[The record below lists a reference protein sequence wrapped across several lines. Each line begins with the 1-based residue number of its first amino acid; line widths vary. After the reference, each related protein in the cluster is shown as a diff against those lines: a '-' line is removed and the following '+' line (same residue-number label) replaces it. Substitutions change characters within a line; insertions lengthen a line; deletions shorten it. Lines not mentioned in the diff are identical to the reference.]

1 MTPLVILHV
10 DGVGHRFLTEAIE
23 RGLMPRTRRLVERE
37 GYEVLPYRCGIPST
51 TPFCQAGILY
61 GDSRE
66 VPGFRWWDKE
76 EGVLVAFG
84 GRSSFGKVA
93 HKYFHAATP
102 LTEGGACIA
111 ACYPAG
117 ARQTFG
123 IAYRE
128 RGGHGSGPR
137 VLAGFFSSPVRVA
150 LWLRHAGWALGRIAW
165 SALADR
171 LHGRPEAGRYVIS
184 DVLEEILLH
193 HLTRYAVIRAM
204 GEGHPAVYGAL
215 YAYDET
221 AHGLGPED
229 RFCYSM
235 LAHVDRTIGAVAK
248 ARAGHRLVILSDHG
262 QVETRSYRERTGHT
276 LGELVSALLPDHRV
290 REEPGARCGPGDAER
305 EVLLAY
311 SGGLANLYL
320 LWRPNRLALEELDLL
335 EPGFAD
341 ACAGLPGV
349 GFGLVRSAAG
359 DVILAGGRRLP
370 LAGSEARE
378 LLAAYDD
385 PDLLVVQLEQ
395 LNSMRRAGDL
405 ILFAAGLPPD
415 QLNFEHQVGGHGS
428 IGGDQAL
435 PFLMVKREWGIS
447 TRSVRTA
454 ADLHPLLHGL
464 RDAGPPAAAR

>member
-1 MTPLVILHV
+1 MTPLVVLHV
-10 DGVGHRFLTEAIE
+10 DGVGHRFLTEALA
-23 RGLMPRTRRLVERE
+23 RGLMPRTRALLDRE

-76 EGVLVAFG
+76 EGLLVVFG
-84 GRSSFGKVA
+84 GRSNFGKVA
-93 HKYFHAATP
+93 HKYFRGTTP

-111 ACYPAG
+111 ACYPGG

-137 VLAGFFSSPVRVA
+137 LLAGFFRNPVRVA
-150 LWLRHAGWALGRIAW
+150 LWLRHAGWAVGRIAW
-165 SALADR
+165 TALADR
-171 LHGRPEAGRYVIS
+171 VQGRPEARKYVIS

-204 GEGHPAVYGAL
+204 GERHPAVYGAL

-221 AHGLGPED
+221 AHGLGPD
-229 RFCYSM
+229 DPFCYSM
-235 LAHVDRTIGAVAK
+235 LAHVDRTIGAIAE
-248 ARAGHRLVILSDHG
+248 ARQDHRLVVLSDHG
-262 QVETRSYRERTGHT
+262 QVETKSYRERTGHT
-276 LGELVSALLPDHRV
+276 LGELVSGLLPGHRV
-290 REEPGARCGPGDAER
+290 REEPGGRYGPEEAGR
-305 EVLLAY
+305 EVLIAY

-320 LWRPNRLALEELDLL
+320 LFRPARLSLEELDEL

-341 ACAGLPGV
+341 GCARLPGV
-349 GFGLVRSAAG
+349 GFALVRSAAG
-359 DVILAGGRRLP
+359 DVVLAGGRRLP
-370 LAGSEARE
+370 LDGAEARE

-385 PDLLVVQLEQ
+385 PELLIAQLRH
-395 LNSMRRAGDL
+395 LNSMKRAGDL
-405 ILFAAGLPPD
+405 VLFAAGLPPD

-435 PFLMVKREWGIS
+435 PFLLVKREWGIS
-447 TRSVRTA
+447 TEAVRTA
-454 ADLHPLLHGL
+454 ADLHPLLLGL
-464 RDAGPPAAAR
+464 RDAGSPAASP

>member
-1 MTPLVILHV
+1 MAPLVVLHV
-10 DGVGHRFLTEAIE
+10 DGVGHRFLSEALG
-23 RGLMPRTRRLVERE
+23 RGLMPRTARLVEKE

-61 GDSRE
+61 GDSSE

-84 GRSSFGKVA
+84 GRSSFKKVA
-93 HKYFHAATP
+93 HKYFQGARP

-117 ARQTFG
+117 ARETFG

-128 RGGHGSGPR
+128 RGGHGSGAGI
-137 VLAGFFSSPVRVA
+137 VAGFFSSPLRVA
-150 LWLRHAGWALGRIAW
+150 RWLRHAGWAVARITW
-165 SALADR
+165 TALADR
-171 LHGRPEAGRYVIS
+171 LQGRPEARRYVIS
-184 DVLEEILLH
+184 DVLEEIFLH

-204 GEGHPAVYGAL
+204 GEDQPAIYGAL

-221 AHGLGPED
+221 AHGLGPQD
-229 RFCYSM
+229 PLCYAM
-235 LAHVDRTIGAVAK
+235 LAHIDRTIGEIAK
-248 ARAGHRLVILSDHG
+248 ARSGHRLVVLSDHG
-262 QVETRSYRERTGHT
+262 QVESRSYRERTGRT
-276 LGELVSALLPDHRV
+276 LGELVSGLLPDHRV
-290 REEPGARCGPGDAER
+290 REEPGARYGPEEAGR
-305 EVLLAY
+305 EALIAY

-320 LWRPNRLALEELDLL
+320 LSRPDRLSLEELDELD
-335 EPGFAD
+335 PDFAD

-349 GFGLVRSAAG
+349 GFAMVRAAAG
-359 DVILAGGRRLP
+359 DVALAGGRRLS
-370 LAGSEARE
+370 LTGREARE

-385 PDLLVVQLEQ
+385 PDLLIAQLQ
-395 LNSMRRAGDL
+395 HLNSMRRAGDL

-435 PFLMVKREWGIS
+435 PFLMVKREWGVS
-447 TRSVRTA
+447 TQAVRTS
-454 ADLHPLLHGL
+454 ADLHPLLLGL
-464 RDAGPPAAAR
+464 RDEGSPAAAR